1 MKLRWVLWGLSAS
14 MLVLAGCGGDDSG
27 DSPSTGGSAGMGGGS
42 SGSGGTGTSGSGGTG
57 TAGSGGGAG
66 AAGTGGTGTSGSG
79 GGTSGSGGG
88 TSGSGG
94 SAGAAGT
101 AGSGGSAGAAGT
113 AGSGGSAGAAGT
125 AGSGGSAGAAG
136 TAGSGGSSG
145 ITECNDGIDNDGDGL
160 VDWQQDLGCANAG
173 DDDETAAPR
182 DQEGGFSTFD
192 VGAGSQVIY
201 VSSSEGDDNND
212 GTSPAEAVATLAR
225 GAELVRDGEND
236 FMLLRRGDVWR
247 GESLGRFKSGQDAAH
262 PLVLASYGDS
272 TALPRIEVNQQ
283 FIDHNGK
290 ARSFVAVIGLEIVS
304 YPKIP
309 GDSDF
314 DGATGGG
321 FRYVG
326 GGQGLLI
333 EGCHLVYGE
342 VVVQSYGTEHYDGV
356 EVRRNVIEQSY
367 HVGTCGQNSAFR
379 PSGMY
384 SSHVTNLT
392 IEGNVFDHNGWNE
405 EVTEACATMYNHNMY
420 LNADGLVVR
429 DNIIARASSMGI
441 KMRSDATGDAEGLV
455 FENNL
460 LVDGEIGIGI
470 GGNTSEPARF
480 SEVTIRNN
488 VFTEIGL
495 GNPTDRNFSWM
506 LAVADNVSATIED
519 NYFLHQPWYTNA
531 YGISLGG
538 GSASDITVSGNTF
551 YNLRARSLRVRP
563 EAGWSNVSVV
573 SNTFVDPTH
582 DSCLVDHEGGFGA
595 VSYANNAYLSS
606 AGNDW
611 FCVDGNRRSLS
622 EWTSD
627 SGESGAMTHSGSFA
641 DPTRTVSTYA
651 SSLGLASNLEAF
663 LEVARQ
669 QSRLTWR
676 SDMTANAVNDYIRAG
691 FQ

>member
-1 MKLRWVLWGLSAS
+1 MKLRWVLWGLGAS

-27 DSPSTGGSAGMGGGS
+27 DSPSTGGSAGTGGS

-57 TAGSGGGAG
+57 TSGS
-66 AAGTGGTGTSGSG
+66 GGTGTSGSG

-88 TSGSGG
+88 TAGSSGSG
-94 SAGAAGT
+94 
-101 AGSGGSAGAAGT
+101 
-113 AGSGGSAGAAGT
+113 
-125 AGSGGSAGAAG
+125 GAAG

-160 VDWQQDLGCANAG
+160 VDWQQDLGCANAS

-192 VGAGSQVIY
+192 IGAGSQVVY

-212 GTSPAEAVATLAR
+212 GSSPALAVATLAR

-247 GESLGRFKSGQDAAH
+247 GESLGRFKSGQDATH

-272 TALPRIEVNQQ
+272 TTLPRIEVDGQ

-290 ARSFVAVIGLEIVS
+290 ARSFVAVVGLEIVS

-309 GDSDF
+309 GDSEF

-342 VVVQSYGTEHYDGV
+342 VVVQSYDTEHYDGV

-367 HVGTCGQNSAFR
+367 HVGTCGQNSTYR

-384 SSHVTNLT
+384 SSHVNNLT

-405 EVTEACATMYNHNMY
+405 EVSEACATMYNHNMY

-441 KMRSDATGDAEGLV
+441 KMRSDATGDAEGLI

-480 SEVTIRNN
+480 SDVTIRNN

-495 GNPTDRNFSWM
+495 GNPTERNFSWM
-506 LAVADNVSATIED
+506 LAVDDNTSATIEG
-519 NYFLHQPWYTNA
+519 NYFLHQPWYNNA
-531 YGISLGG
+531 YGIALGG

-551 YNLRARSLRVRP
+551 YALRARALRVKA
-563 EAGWSNVSVV
+563 EAGWSNVSVLG
-573 SNTFVDPTH
+573 NTFVDPEH

-606 AGNDW
+606 AGSDW

-622 EWTSD
+622 EWESA
-627 SGESGAMTHSGSFA
+627 SGESGATTWTGSFT
-641 DPTRTVSTYA
+641 DPDRTVSTYA
-651 SSLGLASNLEAF
+651 ASLGLASNLEAF